1 MAAVVVR
8 AKRVRAYDFRRPD
21 KISKEHLRSL
31 EVMFNH
37 FVRLATTFLVSQFRT
52 GVQVSVRTVEPMTFG
67 EFLDGVEPLN
77 TLAIGKLEPLPGKF
91 TLSLEQ
97 TLVLPMVEY
106 LLGGGGFA
114 SVSPRGLTE
123 IELGVIERVLRGLTL
138 NLEEPFRQ
146 VAAVVPSLE
155 SVETNVLFVQ
165 FLAPGEIVV
174 AVTLDVTLGPHEG
187 KLSFCLPF
195 MLLEPVLPR
204 LTLYQRSASPDTAPA
219 GSTRWDLLPVRV
231 DLVCELGTA
240 DLPLRELSV
249 LKPGDV
255 VPLRRRITQPL
266 PLLLGGRTKFR
277 GRPVRVG
284 TRVAYLVETVEGG
297 EDP

>member
-1 MAAVVVR
+1 MDQVVR
-8 AKRVRAYDFRRPD
+8 TRRVRTYDFRRPD

-52 GVQVSVRTVEPMTFG
+52 GVQVTVRSVEPMTFG

-77 TLAIGKLEPLPGKF
+77 TLAIGRLEPLPGKF

-114 SVSPRGLTE
+114 SVAPRGITE

-138 NLEEPFRQ
+138 NLEEPFRPT
-146 VAAVVPSLE
+146 AAVVPSLE

-174 AVTLDVTLGPHEG
+174 TATLDVTLGPHEG
-187 KLSFCLPF
+187 KLTFCLPY
-195 MLLEPVLPR
+195 MLLEPILPR
-204 LTLYQRSASPDTAPA
+204 LTLYQRSPTDMAPA
-219 GSTRWDLLPVRV
+219 GSARWDLLPVPV
-231 DLVCELGTA
+231 DVVCELGA
-240 DLPLRELSV
+240 AQLPLRDLAA

-255 VPLRRRITQPL
+255 VPLRRRLTQPL
-266 PLLLGGRTKFR
+266 PLLLEGREKFR
-277 GRPVRVG
+277 GRAVRVG
-284 TRVAYLVETVEGG
+284 NRVAYLVETVEGG
-297 EDP
+297 EQA